1 MTTNLKFTERP
12 VTQQGIMGVRQ
23 QGSGPG
29 RQIYERSYYLNLAR
43 QKSMDIYDEIQKF
56 KKQVEDITKDNGLF
70 VTLEKRYDELTKEV
84 RNLEGQL
91 ADYNLAFDKQRANTR
106 PEDIRNIYEHMRVY
120 IYI

>member
-1 MTTNLKFTERP
+1 
-12 VTQQGIMGVRQ
+12 
-23 QGSGPG
+23 
-29 RQIYERSYYLNLAR
+29 
-43 QKSMDIYDEIQKF
+43 MDIYDEIQKF

-120 IYI
+120 IYIK